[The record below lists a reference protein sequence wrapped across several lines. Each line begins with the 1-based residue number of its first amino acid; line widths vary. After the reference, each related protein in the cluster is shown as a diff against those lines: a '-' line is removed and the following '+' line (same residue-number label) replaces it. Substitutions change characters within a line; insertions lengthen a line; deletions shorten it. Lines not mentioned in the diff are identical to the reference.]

1 MTLNTVQKKTPR
13 NEGETPSKIKKKRSA
28 RAENNSVRA
37 ERFSAEYTVGNICM
51 KYLKGVLKQCFVN
64 TQTV

>member
-1 MTLNTVQKKTPR
+1 MEKHLQK
-13 NEGETPSKIKKKRSA
+13 SKKRSA
-28 RAENNSVRA
+28 RAENTSVRA